1 MEWDYWIFL
10 WIKITFVIYAFTE
23 DDSDEDE
30 SGSEEESEEESET
43 VAPAAEKLEELEIKE
58 K

>member
-1 MEWDYWIFL
+1 M

-43 VAPAAEKLEELEIKE
+43 VAPAAEKLKELEIKE